1 MEERACAEHPRRITL
16 FLPRPDD
23 FATLLELVL
32 LEKPVLV
39 VGARRAPS
47 FFLDVLKTLL
57 FPLSW
62 MLPSI
67 DRLPIRVASDL
78 LSGVVPVLAAVSA
91 HAPAAPAREGAVP
104 GGVDLSV
111 VVVDV
116 ERRLLDVG
124 AYGDAPRLPK
134 DARDAFTD
142 RVARVRRRETVIQH
156 IPST

>member
-1 MEERACAEHPRRITL
+1 MKRRGITL
-16 FLPRPDD
+16 FPPRPDD

-78 LSGVVPVLAAVSA
+78 LSGVVPVRAGKGCEIPNFKGSYLGRFPLVLADFWTRD
-91 HAPAAPAREGAVP
+91 H
-104 GGVDLSV
+104 LS
-111 VVVDV
+111 
-116 ERRLLDVG
+116 ERSR
-124 AYGDAPRLPK
+124 P
-134 DARDAFTD
+134 
-142 RVARVRRRETVIQH
+142 
-156 IPST
+156 